1 MSTLIIDNEYTDD
14 ILHLN
19 DETMFGYTSPFHRD
33 DLYPTSPTNLNTN
46 DRFNQLS
53 DCSSEEEEFDFKM
66 LQQPQAPPPS
76 PQAQPMLD
84 LLFTKKLNA
93 SLEACINHNHTTID
107 NDIQHETA
115 TLGLFSDPLEHAQTL
130 DKLLRRTLKN
140 DGKKGGSISKNKHKR
155 SSSLQLRS
163 KSSAICNTI
172 KKKDDFSWQ
181 TRAQNQK
188 LEQIAKATGHSEKLK
203 LALQRH
209 LMEEETSVM
218 INELRDMGL

>member
-1 MSTLIIDNEYTDD
+1 MSTLIIENEYTDD
-14 ILHLN
+14 LLYLN
-19 DETMFGYTSPFHRD
+19 EETMYGYSSPFHMD

-46 DRFNQLS
+46 DSFNQLS
-53 DCSSEEEEFDFKM
+53 DCSSEEEEFDIKM

-84 LLFTKKLNA
+84 LLFSKKLNA
-93 SLEACINHNHTTID
+93 SLEACINHTTNIENDIQNETTID
-107 NDIQHETA
+107 
-115 TLGLFSDPLEHAQTL
+115 LYSDTLEHAQTL

-155 SSSLQLRS
+155 SCSLQLRS
-163 KSSAICNTI
+163 KSTAICNTI
-172 KKKDDFSWQ
+172 KKNQDYSWQ
-181 TRAQNQK
+181 ARAQNQK
-188 LEQIAKATGHSEKLK
+188 LEQIAKATEHSEKLK

-209 LMEEETSVM
+209 LMEEETSLV